1 MQVSLTPK
9 LEELIRQKVESGAYK
24 SASEVVRDALEL
36 MQELDMIQGLKLQRL
51 REALAQGEADL
62 ESGRKAIIANDDEL
76 SELFARL

>member
-9 LEELIRQKVESGAYK
+9 LEELIRQKVESDAYK

-62 ESGRKAIIANDDEL
+62 ESGRKTIIANDDEL